1 MLIKKR
7 GYVLISSFAL
17 ITFITLVILGGVTIF
32 KMNLKY
38 SSKYKIHE
46 SMMDLR
52 VTQRTIL
59 DIVNKC
65 IMDNS
70 KDVINCMEKDLPYYI
85 SDEKYN
91 IKLTYL
97 KSEDTFKINYGIKNL
112 ENYMYCTYRKYLI
125 SDDEIKDPAEKFN
138 IILILKREV
147 IIEW

>member
-59 DIVNKC
+59 DIVNKWAL
-65 IMDNS
+65 DNS
-70 KDVINCMEKDLPYYI
+70 EELINGMEDDVYYNI
-85 SDEKYN
+85 GDRDYN

-112 ENYMYCTYRKYLI
+112 DNYMYCTYRKYLI

-147 IIEW
+147 IIE

>member
-1 MLIKKR
+1 MFIKKR

-17 ITFITLVILGGVTIF
+17 ITFITIVILGGVTIF

-52 VTQRTIL
+52 STQRTIL
-59 DIVNKC
+59 DIVNKWAL
-65 IMDNS
+65 DNS
-70 KDVINCMEKDLPYYI
+70 EQLIKDMKNDIYYNI
-85 SDEKYN
+85 RDRDYN

-97 KSEDTFKINYGIKNL
+97 KNEDTFKINYGIKNL
-112 ENYMYCTYRKYLI
+112 DNYMYCTYIKSLI
-125 SDDEIKDPAEKFN
+125 SDDEIKDITEKFN

-147 IIEW
+147 IIE

>member
-59 DIVNKC
+59 DIVNKWAL
-65 IMDNS
+65 DNGEELI
-70 KDVINCMEKDLPYYI
+70 KDMENDVYYNI
-85 SDEKYN
+85 GDRDYN

-147 IIEW
+147 IIE